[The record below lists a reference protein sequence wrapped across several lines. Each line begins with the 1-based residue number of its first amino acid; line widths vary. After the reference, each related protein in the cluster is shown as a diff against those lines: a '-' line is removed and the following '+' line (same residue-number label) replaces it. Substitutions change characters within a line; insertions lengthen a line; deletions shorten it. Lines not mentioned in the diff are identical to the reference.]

1 VCKRDV
7 WRDQRISWRGSLR
20 SCQREEDIAT
30 TIFMNLSYLSPQYFS
45 RFLKPNEMP
54 LFFFFTKYFFKQN
67 HLFRK
72 KYVPNTDFPNLSILI
87 G

>member
-1 VCKRDV
+1 MK
-7 WRDQRISWRGSLR
+7 
-20 SCQREEDIAT
+20 
-30 TIFMNLSYLSPQYFS
+30 LSYLSLQYFS

-54 LFFFFTKYFFKQN
+54 FFFFFTKYFYKQN